1 MDYDLEQQILEQ
13 RLKQAAALRAGANR
27 PSGQMVGGFYVNDWG
42 GIANNV
48 ADKYMAGRD
57 QQAAEEG
64 MRNLG
69 DQQSAEFNRLN
80 QQMMT
85 PGTRTVQPYGNVQPL
100 TPDQAGPEL
109 PENIRNMS
117 TEVPMTPLEENQRRM
132 GIAGQMYALPRAR
145 GMAGMYIN
153 QAAAFPEKMAAKEAD
168 VQAKKEAAYALA
180 VEKGEQRARDLVEQE
195 RRDRERADRKEE
207 SDRNFRLTAAV
218 QEDLRRSQIA
228 AQSQAAADRAAA
240 SAQAAADRKAERE
253 AREADKKA
261 AVDQKAADKKA
272 AAADAVDDS
281 NDKLS
286 GTIKTARDAIDK
298 LDELG
303 ALTSPKA
310 PAAVNL
316 VRSVGNTGAGQ
327 IAGKMLGTEA
337 QQYRDIF
344 NATRLN
350 LITSLRQSK
359 GLSAQEVNTRSEMA
373 MRLSAMGDVGMSKE
387 ATTKLLDEAERLLR
401 RGGGTAAPGDKPAP
415 VTKKIG
421 NDTYEKRDGQWF
433 KL

>member
-1 MDYDLEQQILEQ
+1 
-13 RLKQAAALRAGANR
+13 
-27 PSGQMVGGFYVNDWG
+27 
-42 GIANNV
+42 
-48 ADKYMAGRD
+48 
-57 QQAAEEG
+57 
-64 MRNLG
+64 
-69 DQQSAEFNRLN
+69 
-80 QQMMT
+80 
-85 PGTRTVQPYGNVQPL
+85 
-100 TPDQAGPEL
+100 
-109 PENIRNMS
+109 
-117 TEVPMTPLEENQRRM
+117 M

>member
-27 PSGQMVGGFYVNDWG
+27 PSGQMVGGIYVNDWG

-48 ADKYMAGRD
+48 ADKYIAGRD
-57 QQAAEEG
+57 QQSAEEG
-64 MRNLG
+64 LRSLG
-69 DQQSAEFNRLN
+69 DQQSTEFNRLN
-80 QQMMT
+80 QELMT

-109 PENIRNMS
+109 PESVRNMS

-168 VQAKKEAAYALA
+168 IQAKKEAAYAAA

-195 RRDRERADRKEE
+195 RRDRETREARERADALYRT
-207 SDRNFRLTAAV
+207 TAA
-218 QEDLRRSQIA
+218 QAQQNFALTQARL
-228 AQSQAAADRAAA
+228 AQSDADRAAQA
-240 SAQAAADRKAERE
+240 AQNAADRKAERE
-253 AREADKKA
+253 ARDADKKD
-261 AVDQKAADKKA
+261 AVDQKAAEKKA
-272 AAADAVDDS
+272 AAADAIDDS

-303 ALTSPKA
+303 ALTSSKNTG
-310 PAAVNL
+310 VTNL
-316 VRSVGNTGAGQ
+316 VRSVANTGTGQ
-327 IAGKMLGTEA
+327 IAGKMFGTEA

-359 GLSAQEVNTRSEMA
+359 GLSAQEVNTRNEMA
-373 MRLSAMGDVGMSKE
+373 MRLSAMGDVSMSKE
-387 ATTKLLDEAERLLR
+387 ATTKLLDEAERLLT
-401 RGGGTAAPGDKPAP
+401 RGGGGGDKPAP
-415 VTKKIG
+415 TTKKIG
-421 NDTYEKRDGQWF
+421 NDTYEKRGGQWF